1 MRIAS
6 DLKGGYVANVFNAAE
21 IIDMGIAKEKK
32 RRDFYGSAAD
42 KFKEKDMKDLFSRL
56 RDWED
61 EHIKKFTDIR
71 DSTET
76 YEIRESYQGEFA
88 AYMKF
93 VVDDMLY
100 KQVSAQWFAK
110 NVKEALAAIQYG
122 IGFEKDAILFFSELL
137 KYMMGPNREKVEELI
152 GEEKKHLIY
161 LSELKTKHI
170 K

>member
-1 MRIAS
+1 M
-6 DLKGGYVANVFNAAE
+6 ANVFSAAE
-21 IIDMGIAKEKK
+21 IIDMAIVKEKK
-32 RRDFYGSAAD
+32 RRDFYGYAAD
-42 KFKEKDMKDLFSRL
+42 QFKEKDMKDLFARL

-61 EHIKKFTDIR
+61 EHVKRFGDIR
-71 DSTET
+71 KTTET
-76 YEIRESYQGEFA
+76 YEVQESYQGEFA

-100 KQVSAQWFAK
+100 KQISAEWFAK
-110 NVKEALAAIQYG
+110 NAKEPLAAIQYG

-137 KYMMGPNREKVEELI
+137 KYMMGPNREKVEALI

-161 LSELKTKHI
+161 LSELKEKYI